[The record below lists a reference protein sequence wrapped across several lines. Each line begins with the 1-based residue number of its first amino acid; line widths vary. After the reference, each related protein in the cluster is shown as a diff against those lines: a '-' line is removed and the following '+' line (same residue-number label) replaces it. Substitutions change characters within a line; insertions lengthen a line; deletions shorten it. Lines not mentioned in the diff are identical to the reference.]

1 MIDALLRRG
10 FFFAIFVMPDSLLH
24 ATLATGAAQLIGS
37 TDDGRLKVDAQFNN
51 TSSDAFGRLRT
62 SYPFTLFDSSH
73 RFSDNNLWATAA
85 AVGGTAVFNANQGL
99 VDLSVTS
106 SSGSEVVRE
115 TKKVFA
121 YQPGKS
127 LIVLSTFVLAP
138 AKTNLRQRVGY
149 FGTENGIYLQQDGSQ
164 ISLVLRSKVSGSVVD
179 TQVIQSNWNGIDR
192 LDGAG
197 PSAKTLD
204 LTKAQIFWCDL
215 EWLGVGSVR
224 CGFIINGRF
233 VECHSFNH
241 ANIITSTYITTAC
254 LPLRYEIT
262 NTGATSG
269 VSTLKQICS
278 TVLSEGG
285 YELRGKQLSAGTV
298 ISAAYSM
305 ATAGTFYPLV
315 ALRLKTT
322 ALDAIAVPTQG
333 SITATGNGLVYRW
346 QAMSDV
352 TVTGGSWVSAGA
364 DSIVEYNITGT
375 AVSGGSVVA
384 SGYLTSSNQS
394 SPIANIVKQAL
405 FAMQLERNSLTSTPL
420 VIAIALSCNTNTTTA
435 YASIDWEEV
444 TR

>member
-1 MIDALLRRG
+1 
-10 FFFAIFVMPDSLLH
+10 MPDSVVH
-24 ATLATGAAQLIGS
+24 GTLPTGAAKEIGA
-37 TDDGRLKVDAQFNN
+37 TDDNRLKVDADFSGAS
-51 TSSDAFGRLRT
+51 TDSFGRLKV
-62 SYPFTLFDSSH
+62 SEPFTLFDSSH
-73 RFSDNNLWATAA
+73 RFNDNNLWNTSTATSGSA
-85 AVGGTAVFNANQGL
+85 TFNANQGL
-99 VDLSVTS
+99 VDLAVTAA
-106 SSGSEVVRE
+106 SGSEVLRE

-127 LIVLSTFVLAP
+127 LMVMNTFVFAS

-149 FGTENGIYLQQDGSQ
+149 FGVENGVYLQQDGSQ
-164 ISLVLRSKVSGSVVD
+164 ISFVLRSKSSGSVVNVSVAQAD
-179 TQVIQSNWNGIDR
+179 WNGRDR
-192 LDGAG
+192 LDGTG

-204 LTKAQIFWCDL
+204 LSKAQIFWCDL
-215 EWLGVGSVR
+215 EWLGVGTVR
-224 CGFIINGRF
+224 CGFVINGEF
-233 VECHSFNH
+233 IECHSFHH
-241 ANIITSTYITTAC
+241 ANIITSTYTTTAC

-269 VSTLKQICS
+269 ASTLKQICS

-285 YELRGKQLSAGTV
+285 YELRGRPLSVGTA
-298 ISAAYSM
+298 ISAAYAM

-352 TVTGGSWVSAGA
+352 TITGGSWVSAAA
-364 DSIVEYNITGT
+364 DSAVEYNITGT
-375 AVSGGSVVA
+375 AISGGTVVA

-405 FAMQLERNSLTSTPL
+405 FAMQLERNSFTSTPL

-435 YASIDWEEV
+435 YGSIDWEEV